1 MDLLADFR
9 EFQALQ
15 RHREALKDFHLRQ
28 ALGDRD
34 RHRAM
39 TIRIGEALFD
49 FSKHL
54 ATPETLSLLIR
65 LAHARDVAGW
75 RDQMFSG
82 AAINTSENRAVLH
95 TALRAEPSADIRVGG
110 VNVMPGI
117 ADNLRRMATFC
128 DQVRRRKTS
137 GATGRAIT
145 DVLNIGI
152 GGSDLGPR
160 FISEALRD
168 VHDGPVLHFVSNVD
182 GHAISRAL
190 AGLDPETTLVI
201 VASKTFTTEETMLNA
216 AVARRWLV
224 AGLGERADLGLH
236 LVALS
241 SAPDKAAAFGVKPER
256 IFGFA
261 DWVGG
266 RYSVWS
272 AIGLSVMLAIGPER
286 FASLLAGARDMD
298 HHFRTQSFEKN
309 IPVMMGLL
317 GVWYRNLWDMPAH
330 VLLPYDDRLARLA
343 KYVQQMDME
352 SNGKAVGRDG
362 RFVGCGTGPVIFGEP
377 GTDSQ
382 HSFMQLV
389 HQGQVIPADFIAV
402 IAPDHDLADNHR
414 SLLANCFAQSR
425 ALAIG
430 QTLEEA
436 GGDTGRI
443 FSGNRP
449 STTILLPQL
458 DPYHLGLLLAA
469 YEHKVFV
476 QGIIWGLN
484 SFDQPGV
491 ELGKKLAKDIV
502 AGMAQ
507 GTVAAQG
514 DCSTAGLI
522 AAALY
527 SDGREV

>member
-1 MDLLADFR
+1 MDLLTELPEVD
-9 EFQALQ
+9 ALQ
-15 RHREALKDFHLRQ
+15 RHRQGMKDFHLRQ

-34 RHRAM
+34 RYQTM
-39 TIRIGEALFD
+39 TIRIGETLFD

-54 ATPETLSLLIR
+54 ATPVTKEMLVK
-65 LAHARDVAGW
+65 LAQARDVAGW
-75 RDQMFSG
+75 RERMFSG
-82 AAINTSENRAVLH
+82 VAINTSEKRAVLH
-95 TALRAEPSADIRVGG
+95 TALRADPSAVIAVDGA
-110 VNVMPGI
+110 NVMPGI
-117 ADNLRRMATFC
+117 TENLRCMADFC
-128 DQVRRRKTS
+128 HHVRGRRAV
-137 GATGRAIT
+137 GVTGKAIT

-160 FISEALRD
+160 FVSEALRD
-168 VHDGPVLHFVSNVD
+168 VCDGPALHFVSNVD

-190 AGLDPETTLVI
+190 SGLNPETTLVI

-224 AGLGERADLGLH
+224 AGLGNRADLGLH
-236 LVALS
+236 LAALS

-286 FASLLAGARDMD
+286 FSSLLAGARAMD
-298 HHFRTQSFEKN
+298 HHFRTQPFDKN
-309 IPVMMGLL
+309 IPVMMGLF
-317 GVWYRNLWDMPAH
+317 GVWYRNFWDMPVH
-330 VLLPYDDRLARLA
+330 LLLPYDDRLARLA

-402 IAPDHDLADNHR
+402 MNPDHDLADNHR

-436 GGDTGRI
+436 GGDAGRI
-443 FSGNRP
+443 FFGNRP
-449 STTILLPQL
+449 STTILLPRL

-507 GTVAAQG
+507 GAVSIQG
-514 DCSTAGLI
+514 DCSTTGLM
-522 AAALY
+522 AAVSQA
-527 SDGREV
+527 